1 MFLITV
7 ILILML
13 ISKVGRLLGA
23 MDKRDE
29 VVEELEALVNHY
41 RENIEMLEEEETV
54 DNLYKENIDMKE
66 EQETIRDGL
75 KALESDETVLCKE
88 INVEKCS
95 SEREWN
101 NAEGE
106 IKLMLRNDLSNS

>member
-1 MFLITV
+1 MFLVAV

-29 VVEELEALVNHY
+29 LVEELEALVNHY
-41 RENIEMLEEEETV
+41 RENIEMLEEETV

-66 EQETIRDGL
+66 EQETITDGV
-75 KALESDETVLCKE
+75 KALESD
-88 INVEKCS
+88 
-95 SEREWN
+95 
-101 NAEGE
+101 EGE

>member
-1 MFLITV
+1 MIAV

-29 VVEELEALVNHY
+29 VVKELEALVNHY

-54 DNLYKENIDMKE
+54 ESLYKENSDMKD
-66 EQETIRDGL
+66 EQETITYGVKL
-75 KALESDETVLCKE
+75 LESDEAVLCKE
-88 INVEKCS
+88 MNVEKCS
-95 SEREWN
+95 SERERN
-101 NAEGE
+101 NSEGE
-106 IKLMLRNDLSNS
+106 IKLMLRNDLPNS